1 MESTQEPKKMINMK
15 EALEYME
22 KEARERGEIRGEAQE
37 KTIGEIKGIIL
48 AYKEC
53 GISDEEIIARL
64 MKK

>member
-1 MESTQEPKKMINMK
+1 MESTKESKKTINLK

-22 KEARERGEIRGEAQE
+22 KEAKERGKIRGEAQE
-37 KTIGEIKGIIL
+37 STIGEIKGIIL

-53 GISDEEIIARL
+53 GISDKEIVARL